1 MSSSSPQAST
11 PRASPRA
18 DVTSGGNVDSAEW
31 FEHVPAYVEAWYA
44 GQEGGTALAEALFG
58 AINPSGHLPV
68 TFERRAQ
75 DNPTFANYYP
85 EGDSIHVTY
94 KEGIFVGYRGYE
106 HNHVKP
112 LYPFGYGLSYT
123 TFKFSNLSIKPDA
136 THATVTFDVTNTGA
150 RAGADVAQVYVS
162 DDHAKVARPAKELKG
177 FEKVALQPG
186 ETKHVS
192 IELDSRSFAYYDAQ
206 AKKWTIAP
214 GKFGILVGDSSTSL
228 DLKGSVEVAKEAAS
242 AATF

>member
-1 MSSSSPQAST
+1 M
-11 PRASPRA
+11 
-18 DVTSGGNVDSAEW
+18 VEILSGGNVASSYLIER
-31 FEHVPAYVEAWYA
+31 VPAYVETWSA

-68 TFERRAQ
+68 TFERKAQ

-85 EGDSIHVTY
+85 EGDSIRVTY

-136 THATVTFDVTNTGA
+136 THATVTFDVTTTAHRA
-150 RAGADVAQVYVS
+150 RPDIAQVYVS

-192 IELDSRSFAYYDAQ
+192 VELDSRSFAYYDAQ

-214 GKFGILVGDSSTSL
+214 GKFGILVDDSSTSL
-228 DLKGSVEVAKEAAS
+228 DLKRSVEVTQDPAISAS
-242 AATF
+242 LYTTSH